1 MHVPTKWLSNA
12 LLIQLPTQL
21 LLTFLSYLCYSLVLA
36 EYFFFFLNNCWV
48 GYLLTKNL
56 DHMSSISISIFLI
69 VGQVIKNI
77 WIIIVDLCIRVGY
90 QIIG

>member
-1 MHVPTKWLSNA
+1 MVIKCLPYSTTYTVIAYIPFLLMVLSCVGR
-12 LLIQLPTQL
+12 I
-21 LLTFLSYLCYSLVLA
+21 FL
-36 EYFFFFLNNCWV
+36 FFLNNCWV
-48 GYLLTKNL
+48 GYLLNKNL

-90 QIIG
+90 QIIMG